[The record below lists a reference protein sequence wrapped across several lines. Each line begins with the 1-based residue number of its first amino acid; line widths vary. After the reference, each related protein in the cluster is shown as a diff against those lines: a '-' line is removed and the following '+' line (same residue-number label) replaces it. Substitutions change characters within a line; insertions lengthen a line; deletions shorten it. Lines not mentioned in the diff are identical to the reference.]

1 MIFFVSC
8 IFNAERHGF
17 NPFMAKIRACF
28 TIFFYTVLIPIAS
41 HEINPFS
48 YSVKIIS
55 KKTPAYKIMQDP
67 PS

>member
-28 TIFFYTVLIPIAS
+28 TIFFYTVLIPNLYG
-41 HEINPFS
+41 EINHF
-48 YSVKIIS
+48 YYAVKIIS
-55 KKTPAYKIMQDP
+55 KKITAYKIMQEP
-67 PS
+67 TT

>member
-28 TIFFYTVLIPIAS
+28 TIFFYTVLIPNLYG
-41 HEINPFS
+41 EINHF
-48 YSVKIIS
+48 YYAVKIIS
-55 KKTPAYKIMQDP
+55 
-67 PS
+67 